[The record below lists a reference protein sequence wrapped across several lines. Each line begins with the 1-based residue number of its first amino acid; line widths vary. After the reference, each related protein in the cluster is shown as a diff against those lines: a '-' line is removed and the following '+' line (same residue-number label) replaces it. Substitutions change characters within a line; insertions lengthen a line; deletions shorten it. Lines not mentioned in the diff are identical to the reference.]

1 MNLDVTPA
9 GLVYMAE
16 QRADAE
22 VEANIAAR
30 MRGDMDAAER
40 HLERGQ
46 KWVTVAEI
54 LADLP

>member
-9 GLVYMAE
+9 GLVYMASRQAE
-16 QRADAE
+16 VE